1 MKSDVSRFGERIA
14 LRDAELRQATAKA
27 EQVRDQ
33 SHPASSP
40 EVGYKLPFSIGFR
53 PFLTCE
59 GQHSQETRH
68 LNGEGVDLASFGIGH
83 PISSEAPSSTFCR
96 LCPQYGHVLIFP
108 RKCYYEA
115 QCPLPLLFC
124 TNQHGEKAVKPT
136 SLDRLVAAH
145 PTQNFLRRLSSTL
158 SRKVAF
164 KDSDKVM
171 TNFGWMKRD
180 EVPDHLRHERGSQ

>member
-1 MKSDVSRFGERIA
+1 MKSDVSRFGEKIA

-40 EVGYKLPFSIGFR
+40 EVGYKLPFRIDSR
-53 PFLTCE
+53 AFLTKE
-59 GQHSQETRH
+59 GPRNDDILEKAT
-68 LNGEGVDLASFGIGH
+68 
-83 PISSEAPSSTFCR
+83 TFCR
-96 LCPQYGHVLIFP
+96 ACPQYGHALIFP

-124 TNQHGEKAVKPT
+124 INHHGEKAVKPT
-136 SLDRLVAAH
+136 SLARHGLLH
-145 PTQNFLRRLSSTL
+145 PTQNFLRRFSSTL

-164 KDSDKVM
+164 KDPDKVM
-171 TNFGWMKRD
+171 TNFGWRKK
-180 EVPDHLRHERGSQ
+180 V